1 MIYIDT
7 ERLQGVM
14 STLEVVNNSI
24 DEATQ
29 QLMQIT
35 THINR
40 RCRERNTI
48 NEYVLNCRQEIV
60 WMSL

>member
-40 RCRERNTI
+40 RCR
-48 NEYVLNCRQEIV
+48 
-60 WMSL
+60 